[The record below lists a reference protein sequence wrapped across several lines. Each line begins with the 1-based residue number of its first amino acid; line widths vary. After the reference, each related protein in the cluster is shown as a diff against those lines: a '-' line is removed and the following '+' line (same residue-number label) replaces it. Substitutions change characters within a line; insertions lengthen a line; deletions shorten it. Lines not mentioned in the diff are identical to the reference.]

1 MTPEVKAE
9 AKVEK
14 KNDEAIEAIDG
25 VGSGDQE
32 IEIEDETDGHDD
44 LIQTLRK
51 SSRSNKGVKKMPF
64 ENR

>member
-14 KNDEAIEAIDG
+14 KKDKVVKVINK
-25 VGSGDQE
+25 VGSGNQD
-32 IEIEDETDGHDD
+32 IEIEDETDSHDD

-51 SSRSNKGVKKMPF
+51 SSRSNKGVKKMPL
-64 ENR
+64 ENC